1 MFDLDEAL
9 DRIRELLT
17 WLGDLIGVPNLSSL
31 LDDEELRADIAL
43 AMRAA

>member
-1 MFDLDEAL
+1 MFDLDEAF
-9 DRIRELLT
+9 DRIGELLD

-31 LDDEELRADIAL
+31 LDNDEVRARIAL

>member
-1 MFDLDEAL
+1 MIGLDEVF

-17 WLGDLIGVPNLSSL
+17 WLGDLIGVPTLSSL
-31 LDDEELRADIAL
+31 LDDDELRAGIER